1 MITFFSTDRN
11 NFLNFLLLH
20 FYVKSVTL
28 ADAFSGYISSN
39 YIFSSSP
46 FYYNR
51 KYLLKT
57 NLFSFIQVN
66 SKRLNLCCGKKRTLL
81 KNKSPVM
88 VKLFF
93 SHNIDFTLIN

>member
-39 YIFSSSP
+39 YIFSFSP

-51 KYLLKT
+51 KYLLKS
-57 NLFSFIQVN
+57 NLFLSIIERFK
-66 SKRLNLCCGKKRTLL
+66 SLNLRYGKKRTLL
-81 KNKSPVM
+81 KNKSPVIL
-88 VKLFF
+88 KL
-93 SHNIDFTLIN
+93 LY

>member
-39 YIFSSSP
+39 YIFSFSP

-51 KYLLKT
+51 KYLLKK
-57 NLFSFIQVN
+57 NLFSAIKVN
-66 SKRLNLCCGKKRTLL
+66 IKILCCVKKRTLL
-81 KNKSPVM
+81 KKENPSNLK
-88 VKLFF
+88 FF
-93 SHNIDFTLIN
+93 